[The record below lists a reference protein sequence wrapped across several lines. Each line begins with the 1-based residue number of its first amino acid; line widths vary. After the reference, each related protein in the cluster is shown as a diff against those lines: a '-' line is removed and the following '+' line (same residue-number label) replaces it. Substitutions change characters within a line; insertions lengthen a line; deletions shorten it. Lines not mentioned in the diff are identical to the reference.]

1 MAILTTKFAEALG
14 LIEPSEDDKTNAPLA
29 HERVRTA
36 LKDAEA
42 LKDWGL
48 HPVLIGSYARN
59 VSIRRVKDVDVF
71 CRMDDIDDTVTPSKV
86 LDEFFKVLDA
96 EFGTDSDGKKRVKR
110 QARSLTVS
118 FPEYE
123 GLHVDAVPARLRAN
137 GYWEIPTKDGDWQQT
152 NPEKLTELKTAM
164 NKQYDEMYV
173 RSVKLARQARRAIL
187 GDTRPGGLFA
197 EMCLYEAFKN
207 GEVKTDTYAHAF
219 TTSLE
224 AIYDYLD
231 AKVGWGKSLPDP
243 TMPGRTLTFRATDNQ
258 WETAR
263 DKFKDAAA
271 DARKAYVST
280 DEHQAATVY
289 RRLLGKNGDD
299 KHVFPEVPESSARA
313 VTPGAHNVP
322 AGNRRFG

>member
-1 MAILTTKFAEALG
+1 MAILTTKFKDALG

-29 HERVRTA
+29 HQRVREA
-36 LKDAEA
+36 LKNADS

-48 HPVLIGSYARN
+48 NPVLIGSYARS

-71 CRMDDIDDTVTPSKV
+71 CRMDDIDNAVTPTKV

-96 EFGTDSDGKKRVKR
+96 EFGTDDDGNKRVKR
-110 QARSLTVS
+110 QARSLAVS
-118 FPEYE
+118 FPEYDD
-123 GLHVDAVPARLRAN
+123 LHVDAVPARLRTD
-137 GYWEIPTKDGDWQQT
+137 GFWEIPTKEGDWQQT

-164 NKQYDEMYV
+164 NNTHDGMYV
-173 RSVKLARQARRAIL
+173 PSVKLARQARRAIL
-187 GDTRPGGLFA
+187 GDARPGGLFV

-207 GEVKTDTYAHAF
+207 GEVKTDTYALAF

-224 AIYDYLD
+224 AIYNYLE

-243 TMPGRTLTFRATDNQ
+243 TMLGHTLSFRATDKQ

-263 DKFKDAAA
+263 DKFKAAA
-271 DARKAYVST
+271 VDVRTAYEST
-280 DEHQAATVY
+280 DEHEAATIY

-299 KHVFPEVPESSARA
+299 THVFPEVPKASARA

-322 AGNRRFG
+322 AGDRRFG